1 VRACACCCYG
11 GGGRDYGAFDSYE
24 VTDAGVL
31 VIQLHREDVSRH
43 YVAPGGWLEVVEM
56 AEGQPIKMS
65 RGIMG
70 RRPYSKSVTA
80 EQLW

>member
-1 VRACACCCYG
+1 MLDAWRLRWSSATANC
-11 GGGRDYGAFDSYE
+11 
-24 VTDAGVL
+24 AGVL
-31 VIQLHREDVSRH
+31 VIQLHREDVNRR

-70 RRPYSKSVTA
+70 RRP
-80 EQLW
+80 L

>member
-1 VRACACCCYG
+1 MAFTVMFSSG
-11 GGGRDYGAFDSYE
+11 ELRDYGAFDTYE

-31 VIQLHREDVSRH
+31 VIELHRDDASWH

-56 AEGQPIKMS
+56 TEGQPIKMS

-70 RRPYSKSVTA
+70 RRP
-80 EQLW
+80 L